1 MKLIGVTF
9 LRMIGLT
16 AFLAAILTVQV
27 SPAQTEWQK
36 KVIKDINDS
45 KFEEA
50 KTRLQDLDQL
60 SPEEGLLRDWYYEL
74 MRRIRIEFPYSEE
87 QIKEQLAKAGYET
100 DDAKLRYW
108 ESKKY
113 LEMRPIDGVRFYF
126 KNAVPN
132 LPRLDPELQKKSC
145 GY

>member
-50 KTRLQDLDQL
+50 KTRL
-60 SPEEGLLRDWYYEL
+60 
-74 MRRIRIEFPYSEE
+74 
-87 QIKEQLAKAGYET
+87 
-100 DDAKLRYW
+100 
-108 ESKKY
+108 
-113 LEMRPIDGVRFYF
+113 
-126 KNAVPN
+126 
-132 LPRLDPELQKKSC
+132 
-145 GY
+145 

>member
-74 MRRIRIEFPYSEE
+74 MRRIRIEFPY
-87 QIKEQLAKAGYET
+87 QGTTRKGWLRDRRCET
-100 DDAKLRYW
+100 SL
-108 ESKKY
+108 
-113 LEMRPIDGVRFYF
+113 LGI
-126 KNAVPN
+126 
-132 LPRLDPELQKKSC
+132 
-145 GY
+145 

>member
-60 SPEEGLLRDWYYEL
+60 SPEEGLLRDWYYL
-74 MRRIRIEFPYSEE
+74 SLIHI
-87 QIKEQLAKAGYET
+87 
-100 DDAKLRYW
+100 
-108 ESKKY
+108 
-113 LEMRPIDGVRFYF
+113 
-126 KNAVPN
+126 
-132 LPRLDPELQKKSC
+132 
-145 GY
+145 